1 MPKNLLKIDKIAN
14 ISISDQLSFCHSEIF
29 SLALNE
35 EVYHHIM
42 LMTGISI

>member
-14 ISISDQLSFCHSEIF
+14 ILISNQYFCHSEIF